1 MLCGNDQSWNLCPSP
16 ALLCLPLGSGIS
28 WRPDSDWFWE
38 AKLGIRWTVC
48 GFGVRIWGLP
58 PWLIGAGSCFLVA
71 PGSFHLLGN

>member
-1 MLCGNDQSWNLCPSP
+1 MEMIKAGICVLHLHFSR
-16 ALLCLPLGSGIS
+16 LPLGSGIS